1 MKRMMAGH
9 KYFWRFASFK
19 MGWLESSYFQR
30 GSHLSMMTND
40 DADADDD
47 EDVAKRSLA
56 LVHPDFFLHLRL
68 NMYIYIYVYVHICV
82 YTFTDWSNIVS
93 EACRRSS
100 WQMP

>member
-1 MKRMMAGH
+1 MKRMMAGR

-47 EDVAKRSLA
+47 DEDVAKRSLA
-56 LVHPDFFLHLRL
+56 LVHPDFFFASATK
-68 NMYIYIYVYVHICV
+68 YVYICLCT
-82 YTFTDWSNIVS
+82 YMCIFI
-93 EACRRSS
+93 R
-100 WQMP
+100 